1 MSMKRDDAQ
10 VTRTPM
16 RVRYLGVLL
25 VLVALVLS
33 ACGAR
38 VETDLGLEN
47 AEKGSRTMSISFN
60 MKDNKDYVKGDINS
74 IDSSIKKHLPSELS
88 YEGIQTDGDKARATF
103 KLSFTSISEYR
114 TKVENLLK
122 LSGSST
128 TPTISISDSTM
139 GLVQGVQV

>member
-1 MSMKRDDAQ
+1 MC
-10 VTRTPM
+10 VTW
-16 RVRYLGVLL
+16 GVLL

-88 YEGIQTDGDKARATF
+88 YEGIQTDGDKARATLNSRLRVSANTAQ
-103 KLSFTSISEYR
+103 KLR
-114 TKVENLLK
+114 TF
-122 LSGSST
+122 
-128 TPTISISDSTM
+128 
-139 GLVQGVQV
+139 

>member
-88 YEGIQTDGDKARATF
+88 YEGIQTD
-103 KLSFTSISEYR
+103 LSLIH
-114 TKVENLLK
+114 
-122 LSGSST
+122 
-128 TPTISISDSTM
+128 I
-139 GLVQGVQV
+139 